1 VKGLF
6 ALAAVALLAAPA
18 SEALGR
24 HSGSPLAG
32 LPRSAVV
39 VKSASGSHRFQV
51 WIAADASSRERGLMF
66 VRRMPA
72 DHGMLFLF
80 DQPQFTSFW
89 MKDTY
94 LPLDLVFIR
103 GDGTVS
109 NIARDA
115 APGSLEPIPSSA
127 PVIAVLELLGGT
139 AAKIGLSP
147 GDRVVL
153 PDRAAVDGRD
163 TRGGQ
168 RGK

>member
-1 VKGLF
+1 MKGLF
-6 ALAAVALLAAPA
+6 ALAAAALLAAPA

-39 VKSASGSHRFQV
+39 VHTDSGSHRFHV
-51 WIAADASSRERGLMF
+51 WIAADPASREHGLMF

-89 MKDTY
+89 MKDTW
-94 LPLDLVFIR
+94 LALDLIFIR
-103 GDGTVS
+103 HDGTVS
-109 NIARDA
+109 NIARNA
-115 APGSLEPIPSSA
+115 TPGSLEPIPSSA

-147 GDRVVL
+147 GDQVVL
-153 PDRAAVDGRD
+153 PVGYREASHGL
-163 TRGGQ
+163 RGQ
-168 RGK
+168 